1 MDALA
6 VRASRLIDKVCKVE
20 DGFFFANA
28 DQTRYFDGS
37 GCLEQLI
44 DHLAGVPTKVEVAE
58 TGIVDDAND
67 TGGTYT
73 TWAFRDYRCWP
84 YNAIKQGRPYLRL
97 DLDILNGAKATWW
110 SFPRSVKIT
119 GPFGY
124 STTVPDL
131 IKQAAITQVA
141 RWWKRGQQ
149 AFQDA
154 GAITELGQLRFV
166 KQLDPDVEIAV
177 SGFLE
182 FTI

>member
-6 VRASRLIDKVCKVE
+6 LRASRLIDKVCKAE
-20 DGFFFANA
+20 DGFFYANT

-37 GCLEQLI
+37 GCLEQLV
-44 DHLAGVPTKVEVAE
+44 DSLAGAPTKVEVAE
-58 TGIVDDAND
+58 TGIVDDASD

-73 TWAFRDYRCWP
+73 TWASRDYRCWP

-97 DLDILNGAKATWW
+97 DLDILNGSKATWW
-110 SFPRSVKIT
+110 SFPKSVKIT

-131 IKQAAITQVA
+131 IKQATITQVA

-154 GAITELGQLRFV
+154 GAIVELGQLRFV
-166 KQLDPDVEIAV
+166 KQLDPDVEVAV
-177 SGFLE
+177 AGFME